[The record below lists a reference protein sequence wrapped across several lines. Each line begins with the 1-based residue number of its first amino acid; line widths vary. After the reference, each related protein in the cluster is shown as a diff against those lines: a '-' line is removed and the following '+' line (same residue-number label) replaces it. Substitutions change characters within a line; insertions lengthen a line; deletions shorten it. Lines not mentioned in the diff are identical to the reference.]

1 MSGQDGL
8 DMDGGQ
14 HTPDFEI
21 AQPGLSQMLQLVR
34 PSPGLARRSAG
45 GFAHA
50 ADLIR
55 GILLRHVEELERH
68 RERLRASRRQGL
80 RRTLRFKERI
90 LHQPGKLAFPDG
102 TQTGL
107 ETFPQEAEIFIPFA
121 KLYFQEAARA
131 SGLGGAWSWI
141 LHAPSSHP
149 FSVSCPW
156 HRLQPAQASMET
168 PRSLYPALTGGAIRN
183 VETVDYVQ

>member
-8 DMDGGQ
+8 NMDGGQ

-21 AQPGLSQMLQLVR
+21 AQPGLSQMPQLVR

-68 RERLRASRRQGL
+68 RERLRASRRQEL
-80 RRTLRFKERI
+80 RRTLRLKERI
-90 LHQPGKLAFPDG
+90 LHQPGKLAFSDG
-102 TQTGL
+102 TETGM
-107 ETFPQEAEIFIPFA
+107 ETFPQEAEIFIPLA

-131 SGLGGAWSWI
+131 SRLGGAGSCI

-149 FSVSCPW
+149 FSVSRPW
-156 HRLQPAQASMET
+156 HRLQLMEARLNRRLNGDARLCT
-168 PRSLYPALTGGAIRN
+168 P
-183 VETVDYVQ
+183 